1 MALILASASPQ
12 RKTLLQEI
20 GVSFQAIPSSIDEN
34 ACDEENPGK
43 RTEILALLKARDVH
57 ASHKNDWVLGC
68 DTLVEAHDGTILEK
82 PVDANDAKRMIAL
95 QSGKISHVH
104 SALALIS
111 PDGSEH
117 VGLSTSHVR
126 FATLDSKTID
136 EWTEKG
142 LWKDRSG
149 AFQID
154 GSGQMLIEHLEGDW
168 TGVVGLP
175 VFLFGQLCTK
185 AGLAIT

>member
-12 RKTLLQEI
+12 RKTLLRGI

-34 ACDEENPGK
+34 ACDEKDPGK
-43 RTEILALLKARDVH
+43 RAETLALLKARDVKT
-57 ASHKNDWVLGC
+57 SHPNDWILGC
-68 DTLVEAHDGTILEK
+68 DTLVEAHDGSVLEK

-126 FATLDSKTID
+126 FATLDTKTID
-136 EWTEKG
+136 AWIEQGFWE
-142 LWKDRSG
+142 DRSG

-154 GSGQMLIEHLEGDW
+154 GPGQLLIEHLEGDW

-175 VFLFGQLCTK
+175 VFLFGQLYRK